1 MCVWFSLNINSC
13 CLLENSSV
21 TEDVLGQFSAVSLM
35 LGTSMKEVLYGLQR
49 LCKIRL
55 DLNPDNRTD
64 TKFLVMK
71 SLALFFHDLDDNFT
85 SCPL

>member
-49 LCKIRL
+49 LCKIML
-55 DLNPDNRTD
+55 DLNPDNRAD